1 MPVALSIEQG
11 GQNMGEEQAFD
22 SRLAALRE
30 RGFEV
35 TAPTGDLASQEMLY
49 IEEQATLA
57 SSIKSMVLDLPT
69 HREEEKQSFLTRL
82 INPLQA
88 ASVEIELRQLLR
100 QHRPWVLISERVQG
114 KWSDEGRSVELERI
128 LERLDAIEDSIV
140 MGSPR
145 ILSMIEDV
153 SPMRKIEP
161 VLGEIERRN
170 AERLQAL
177 QGMIQ
182 MLDERGWNV
191 SSLYQGTIYDRFDA
205 ASQIQSL
212 DEILSRCQRKIEN
225 MIRPFGHNI
234 AEKMWGAVGA
244 AQKAGTEHALVSI
257 EQEIDKIIEDLAQR
271 LETVEARI
279 SNWQSD
285 GFLIDSQLPL
295 LASEMIVWEA
305 KLPTISEQIEAI
317 YAIWARM
324 ELHLVQWPEY
334 RRLAERTRGHLN
346 AIESLEVLLQGL
358 IAKTD
363 GARGACNNRLE
374 VWSGYG
380 INIDTWAPLVDSE
393 PRAVLEELEVHQS
406 FIDLVIPLIEKLEA
420 LDTSIDGESR
430 VLELLADLRGSDAT
444 MIHVE
449 VAKDW
454 LELASNRRI
463 RHRTFLDRARLDLA
477 TLWPASLDPSSLDLE
492 EYELAITEL
501 ESHGTIS
508 SETETNRRELDD
520 RLDRVI
526 EGLKGEIDD
535 WRYLGW
541 SVDGLLEMLA
551 KDPIKLGLDLP
562 EIRAS
567 MSVHQERVARFS
579 PAPWALDIQLAE
591 RVLSEL
597 RRPECLAGL
606 DAEFQDLMRTLACA
620 EGVGDPEFEFTPFIP
635 SNPVSTVEKRLP
647 VLIPV
652 IEEFDEPE
660 IEVEKPVEKPEI
672 EIHDEGD
679 EVGNIPQDEL
689 IVEDE
694 IVQVDDVGVED
705 VLLPTN
711 NLLKMFGIT
720 SSDDSWSDLI
730 APPIDVRV
738 QRLVRLAFVLDK
750 GQQDDLLGRL
760 PKIAKRLEEW
770 TAERL
775 SRRNASSGN
784 GLLIDAKELGLRLED
799 IPGPGAAMP
808 LSKDD
813 YPLPDSNDYEG
824 LKIAVDRLERAVKL
838 PSAMIQMPEP
848 VES

>member
-1 MPVALSIEQG
+1 
-11 GQNMGEEQAFD
+11 
-22 SRLAALRE
+22 
-30 RGFEV
+30 
-35 TAPTGDLASQEMLY
+35 
-49 IEEQATLA
+49 
-57 SSIKSMVLDLPT
+57 
-69 HREEEKQSFLTRL
+69 
-82 INPLQA
+82 
-88 ASVEIELRQLLR
+88 
-100 QHRPWVLISERVQG
+100 
-114 KWSDEGRSVELERI
+114 
-128 LERLDAIEDSIV
+128 
-140 MGSPR
+140 
-145 ILSMIEDV
+145 
-153 SPMRKIEP
+153 
-161 VLGEIERRN
+161 
-170 AERLQAL
+170 
-177 QGMIQ
+177 
-182 MLDERGWNV
+182 
-191 SSLYQGTIYDRFDA
+191 
-205 ASQIQSL
+205 
-212 DEILSRCQRKIEN
+212 
-225 MIRPFGHNI
+225 
-234 AEKMWGAVGA
+234 
-244 AQKAGTEHALVSI
+244 
-257 EQEIDKIIEDLAQR
+257 
-271 LETVEARI
+271 
-279 SNWQSD
+279 
-285 GFLIDSQLPL
+285 
-295 LASEMIVWEA
+295 
-305 KLPTISEQIEAI
+305 
-317 YAIWARM
+317 M

-374 VWSGYG
+374 AWSGYG

-620 EGVGDPEFEFTPFIP
+620 EGVGDPEFEFTPFIH
-635 SNPVSTVEKRLP
+635 SNPVSTV
-647 VLIPV
+647 
-652 IEEFDEPE
+652 
-660 IEVEKPVEKPEI
+660 
-672 EIHDEGD
+672 
-679 EVGNIPQDEL
+679 
-689 IVEDE
+689 
-694 IVQVDDVGVED
+694 
-705 VLLPTN
+705 
-711 NLLKMFGIT
+711 
-720 SSDDSWSDLI
+720 
-730 APPIDVRV
+730 
-738 QRLVRLAFVLDK
+738 
-750 GQQDDLLGRL
+750 
-760 PKIAKRLEEW
+760 
-770 TAERL
+770 
-775 SRRNASSGN
+775 
-784 GLLIDAKELGLRLED
+784 
-799 IPGPGAAMP
+799 
-808 LSKDD
+808 
-813 YPLPDSNDYEG
+813 
-824 LKIAVDRLERAVKL
+824 
-838 PSAMIQMPEP
+838 
-848 VES
+848 